1 MIDRKT
7 QALPLC
13 EGSVMLSLHAHVL
26 QRLGGRLQGAG
37 DAERVL
43 LSCNKIQP
51 SADPQ
56 PGAEQPRGYTKGKL
70 GLPSP

>member
-1 MIDRKT
+1 
-7 QALPLC
+7 
-13 EGSVMLSLHAHVL
+13 MLSLHAHAL

-43 LSCNKIQP
+43 LSCNKIQS
-51 SADPQ
+51 SADPHS
-56 PGAEQPRGYTKGKL
+56 GTEQPRGYTEGKL